1 MCSAPLQIRLAGGE
15 EPNSGR
21 VEVRHKGIWGTV
33 CDDYFS
39 PADARV
45 VCRMLGYDSVTNV
58 RAFNGSD
65 HQWHRTP
72 VSRDCTE
79 V

>member
-39 PADARV
+39 RADARV
-45 VCRMLGYDSVTNV
+45 VCRMLGY
-58 RAFNGSD
+58 G
-65 HQWHRTP
+65 
-72 VSRDCTE
+72 
-79 V
+79 